1 MTIEVEIPYNE
12 FSAFNDKEFQLDF
25 FIYDKENIKVTL
37 NGNEVPKSLYYVQV
51 NTLESNNGGK
61 VIFYSSITGAVVIT
75 RVTPR
80 ARTLGYS
87 NALNNINPS
96 NLNYDFDRIYRIMQ
110 EQDLAIKKSTLDLN
124 PVDAYARYHIRQFKY
139 DTNTWTEAFRDAID
153 TVHSVG
159 GGSIFIPA
167 GTYLLEQIEMK
178 SYVCLIGEGSDNTI
192 LKQIIGSNKDFVVG
206 EDIESVTL
214 KTLRLDGNYLSGDW
228 RDGNTTVLNSAGGGI
243 NWSANAWI
251 LDDVTIVNVA
261 GIGLLSRPRSIPQTQ
276 NTLQVT
282 NIKGIVGICG
292 KEGVIIRGGYGA
304 GNGDWLIEQL
314 FVGLCGLLPK
324 DQASTQIAMSEYYP
338 GEPCDG
344 VVLHRTNVEI
354 GLIHTYA
361 NWSGCGFR
369 TRDICRLTKGGVV
382 ISESN
387 RSQVVI
393 DEGAYGSAR
402 FDIRYLGTVH
412 PNWTGVLPV
421 YTQPMPEFDGVTIN
435 ANKRFQCDITVRRI
449 QQPSPRVVGVTAVVL
464 NNSASIKVTCS
475 STVAGWSGDP
485 EYQEFLSGDA
495 ILYTGDG
502 GTIDADVTEC
512 NGHALNIQGSTA
524 NINFSVTANKSG
536 GAALYR
542 NSLGNSR
549 FGNIITGTI
558 HRCKLGFESVGT
570 PAIEQINLSMIMTG
584 NDEVVFVGDP
594 PSFIRDSLWRINAA
608 ISDDGLQTL
617 STQKSF
623 TFNLVPNTTSPQ
635 TVTIP
640 HGYLYE
646 PNSRQVIFSLEDRA
660 TPTTAV
666 LEYLYLNDITETDL
680 VFAYK
685 YKTTDMSPAANTRV
699 NVFISQSGGGVGNS
713 VLTNTNTGVDDSGN
727 IIDYLNI
734 FNQSL
739 I

>member
-1 MTIEVEIPYNE
+1 MSTVSNVIKESLVHGKYYNVYVTQVNTYGLE
-12 FSAFNDKEFQLDF
+12 SEKSVASLIRVGDVTPPDVPMISLDTSYGTNGF
-25 FIYDKENIKVTL
+25 LKSNGYVNIKVQWGADTTDDDL
-37 NGNEVPKSLYYVQV
+37 AGYYLYTMTEFSGWNGNGTYDLPSGLMINKTYTLSNTVNSYVL
-51 NTLESNNGGK
+51 TNNPNHKYVYIGIAAYDYSKNVSRVAFIRVLSEDNSSPDNPLTAPTVVGG
-61 VIFYSSITGAVVIT
+61 VWQEF
-75 RVTPR
+75 VTVDC
-80 ARTLGYS
+80 
-87 NALNNINPS
+87 INS
-96 NLNYDFDRIYRIMQ
+96 TEIEKILIYR
-110 EQDLAIKKSTLDLN
+110 DDPS
-124 PVDAYARYHIRQFKY
+124 VDI
-139 DTNTWTEAFRDAID
+139 
-153 TVHSVG
+153 
-159 GGSIFIPA
+159 
-167 GTYLLEQIEMK
+167 
-178 SYVCLIGEGSDNTI
+178 
-192 LKQIIGSNKDFVVG
+192 
-206 EDIESVTL
+206 
-214 KTLRLDGNYLSGDW
+214 
-228 RDGNTTVLNSAGGGI
+228 
-243 NWSANAWI
+243 
-251 LDDVTIVNVA
+251 
-261 GIGLLSRPRSIPQTQ
+261 
-276 NTLQVT
+276 
-282 NIKGIVGICG
+282 
-292 KEGVIIRGGYGA
+292 
-304 GNGDWLIEQL
+304 
-314 FVGLCGLLPK
+314 
-324 DQASTQIAMSEYYP
+324 P

-361 NWSGCGFR
+361 HWSGCGFR

-387 RSQVVI
+387 RSQVFI
-393 DEGAYGSAR
+393 DDGAYGSAR
-402 FDIRYLGTVH
+402 FDVRYLGTVH
-412 PNWTGVLPV
+412 PNWTGVLPTYV
-421 YTQPMPEFDGVTIN
+421 QPMPEFDGVTIN
-435 ANKRFQCDITVRRI
+435 ASKRFQCDITVRRI
-449 QQPSPRVVGVTAVVL
+449 QQPSPRVHGVTAVVL

-485 EYQEFLSGDA
+485 EYQEYLSGDA

-524 NINFSVTANKSG
+524 NINFSVTFNKSG

-584 NDEVVFVGDP
+584 SDEVVFVGDP
-594 PSFIRDSLWRINAA
+594 PSFNRDSLWRINAA
-608 ISDDGLQTL
+608 ISDDGLATV

-623 TFNLVPNTTSPQ
+623 TFNLVPNTTTAQ

-646 PNSRQVIFSLEDRA
+646 PNPRQVIFSLEDRA
-660 TPTTAV
+660 TPTTAE

-699 NVFISQSGGGVGNS
+699 NVFISQSGGGVGDS